1 VALYCC
7 VPVPGAME
15 TVAGATRIL
24 VSVAFVTVRTPVIMV
39 EVPAVRPAA
48 IPPLVMVA
56 TAGVPLDQVAVDVQL
71 LLVPLE

>member
-1 VALYCC
+1 
-7 VPVPGAME
+7 
-15 TVAGATRIL
+15 
-24 VSVAFVTVRTPVIMV
+24 VRTPVPTVLPIVAFMV

>member
-1 VALYCC
+1 
-7 VPVPGAME
+7 ME

-24 VSVAFVTVRTPVIMV
+24 VSVAFVTVRTPVPTVLPIVAFMV

-56 TAGVPLDQVAVDVQL
+56 TAGVPLDQVVVDVQL